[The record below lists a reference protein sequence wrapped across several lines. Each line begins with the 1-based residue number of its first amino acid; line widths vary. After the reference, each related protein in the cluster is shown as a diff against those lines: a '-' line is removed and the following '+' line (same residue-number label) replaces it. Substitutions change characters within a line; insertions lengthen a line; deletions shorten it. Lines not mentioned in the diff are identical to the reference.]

1 VPLNIEIVDLA
12 SFLALSVAQK
22 QRVVQNLQQ
31 LSRQGHAIW
40 LMTLMTS

>member
-31 LSRQGHAIW
+31 LSRQGTLSGW
-40 LMTLMTS
+40 MTLMTS